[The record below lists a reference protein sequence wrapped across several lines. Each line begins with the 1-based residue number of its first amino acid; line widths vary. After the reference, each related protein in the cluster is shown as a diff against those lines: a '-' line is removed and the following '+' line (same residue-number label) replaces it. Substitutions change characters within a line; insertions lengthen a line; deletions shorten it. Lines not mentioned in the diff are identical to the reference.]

1 MPRSRPASN
10 PLSFHKPTGQYYV
23 TRGGRRIYLG
33 ASEEGALE
41 EYHRLSLGLGHE
53 AFTAST
59 ATEAGPDSHP

>member
-23 TRGGRRIYLG
+23 TRGGRRICLG

-41 EYHRLSLGLGHE
+41 EYHRLSLGLGHPE
-53 AFTAST
+53 GSAQAKEFVT
-59 ATEAGPDSHP
+59 DRLFR